1 MRRLGRETAQARPRL
16 LRATSL
22 LPGPPAAPAHAH
34 GPMRALPWSRERCAC
49 ARVCR
54 REVADEWRAIVLE
67 ACDLRL
73 SGLSWAPSSPR
84 MWPLLRAPSR
94 APPLGA
100 VAPYRRFDGRE
111 EAPAPTKHAWGPV
124 TRGRRRAGRA
134 RGRVWCGHAVPPAG
148 PRMGGEAAPRARDT
162 HPTPPTHPHLPA
174 RMRLPRAS
182 RCKKKAAVHG
192 QAAARIMLAPPPRRS
207 DAPAVPALC
216 HARAARCSD
225 RARGG
230 PPCSRRR
237 STCAA
242 AAARPSLWVR

>member
-22 LPGPPAAPAHAH
+22 LPGPPAAPARAH

-67 ACDLRL
+67 AGDLRL

-162 HPTPPTHPHLPA
+162 HPPPPTHPHLPA
-174 RMRLPRAS
+174 RMRRDDRCAPPRFPKTARASMTSNQNRRAQTRAIRQPELWRPRA
-182 RCKKKAAVHG
+182 
-192 QAAARIMLAPPPRRS
+192 
-207 DAPAVPALC
+207 
-216 HARAARCSD
+216 
-225 RARGG
+225 
-230 PPCSRRR
+230 RR
-237 STCAA
+237 ST
-242 AAARPSLWVR
+242 